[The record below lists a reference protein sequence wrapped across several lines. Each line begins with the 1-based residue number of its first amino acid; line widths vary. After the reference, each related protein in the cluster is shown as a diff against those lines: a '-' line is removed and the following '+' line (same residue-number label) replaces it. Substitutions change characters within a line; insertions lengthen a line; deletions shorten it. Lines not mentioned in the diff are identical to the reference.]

1 LPPCQPLTLSLELAK
16 GSREAL
22 GRRCQVLLFYPVA
35 ARIALCGGRDLGIN
49 VRQWRLAIVCTLS
62 LWAAGCATVQ
72 TTAPGAVGID
82 RKQRMLISEEE
93 VEKGAEQAYAQEVQQ
108 AKTTGKLNTNA
119 QLTTRV
125 RRIAERLIPETKA
138 FRPDAPAWKWE
149 INTLQTDDMNAYAM
163 PGGKIMVY
171 SGLVDKLELTDAELA
186 AVIGHEISHA
196 LREHT
201 RERVSRAYAQQLA
214 LAGLAV
220 FTGAGDAAMG
230 VANQVASVTFQ
241 LPHSREQES
250 EADIMGLELMA
261 RAGYD
266 PHAAVSVWQKMMAA
280 EKSAPPQF
288 LSTHPS
294 PGNRIEELQA
304 RIPKVL
310 PLYQAAIKKA

>member
-1 LPPCQPLTLSLELAK
+1 MTLRHWK
-16 GSREAL
+16 
-22 GRRCQVLLFYPVA
+22 
-35 ARIALCGGRDLGIN
+35 
-49 VRQWRLAIVCTLS
+49 LAIVCALS
-62 LWAAGCATVQ
+62 VCAAGCASVQ

-82 RKQRMLISEEE
+82 RKQRMLVSEEE
-93 VEKGAEQAYAQEVQQ
+93 VEKGAQAAYAQEVQQ
-108 AKTTGKLNTNA
+108 AQSKGALNTNA
-119 QLTTRV
+119 QLTARV
-125 RRIAERLIPETKA
+125 RHVAQRLIPETKA
-138 FRPDAPAWKWE
+138 FRPDAPGWKWE
-149 INTLQTDDMNAYAM
+149 INTLQTDEMNAYAM

-171 SGLVDKLELTDAELA
+171 SGLVEKLNLNDAELA
-186 AVIGHEISHA
+186 AVVGHEISHA

-220 FTGAGDAAMG
+220 FTGAGDAAIG
-230 VANQVASVTFQ
+230 LADQVASVTFQ

-250 EADIMGLELMA
+250 EADVMGLELMA

-266 PHAAVSVWQKMMAA
+266 PHSAVSVWKKMMAA

-304 RIPKVL
+304 RIPLVL
-310 PLYQAAIKKA
+310 PLYEATLKKT